1 MPLPVK
7 LTVANWLAFTL
18 LSLFPRGAGER
29 WNFDI
34 NLLLQRNYSY
44 WRGEK
49 LLLSRANDEN
59 VKICHRKSYT
69 KSKTWQLSH
78 LGESLSQSFN
88 FPSGC
93 FFSLFSDIALIPTH
107 RSRIESRN
115 LRVSFLLSI
124 PTDWLF
130 FSTLNFFFA
139 HESLSSRSH
148 SAAAASAQ
156 LSSIKLC
163 DFFFFFSSLSRA
175 LWCMSELCF
184 CVYVDGYMKPPT
196 NCSALALWFMV
207 LLVEWRRGRE
217 FSTVKWAIFSASF
230 THWQQEERGG
240 IKRLAKIVK
249 LTQIIPT
256 CFPYFHQ
263 STFFSVLKLS
273 NNIVHVV

>member
-88 FPSGC
+88 FLSGC
-93 FFSLFSDIALIPTH
+93 FFFALFRHCLDPHSSEPY
-107 RSRIESRN
+107 RESKSE
-115 LRVSFLLSI
+115 SFFFIVNSNGL
-124 PTDWLF
+124 TF
-130 FSTLNFFFA
+130 FSTLNFF
-139 HESLSSRSH
+139 L
-148 SAAAASAQ
+148 
-156 LSSIKLC
+156 L
-163 DFFFFFSSLSRA
+163 
-175 LWCMSELCF
+175 
-184 CVYVDGYMKPPT
+184 MKAFP
-196 NCSALALWFMV
+196 LALTQ
-207 LLVEWRRGRE
+207 LLPPP
-217 FSTVKWAIFSASF
+217 
-230 THWQQEERGG
+230 
-240 IKRLAKIVK
+240 LN
-249 LTQIIPT
+249 
-256 CFPYFHQ
+256 FHQ
-263 STFFSVLKLS
+263 SNCVIFSPSRRYRARYDVWVSCAFVSMSMDIWSRQLTAPRSLYDLWCCSSNEGGGENFQPSNGQFFQLLLHTGSKKREGGLS
-273 NNIVHVV
+273 DWQKSLN